1 VASFST
7 GIVRPAMVRI
17 SRLRLVRRLVTGTR
31 PGRALAGRFV
41 AGATLDEAIRAATQ
55 LDDTGV
61 AAMLDR
67 LGEHAETE
75 DDADRAADA
84 YIEALAA
91 IQARPGLDCAISIKL
106 TQLGLDA
113 SAERCR
119 ARVDRIA
126 EAARGI
132 VVMID
137 MESHEYVDSTLDVL
151 RAVHERAPSIGVCLQ
166 SCLRRTEQDVFD
178 LPPGARVRLVK
189 GAYLEPADVA
199 YPSKREV
206 DRSFTRLFATLLA
219 RGHPVDVATHD
230 PRLVEGVRSRLA
242 GDQDA
247 WSRVEFQMLYGVRRD
262 LQAGLAANGSR
273 LRVYIPYGTEW
284 YPYLTRRLA
293 ERPANV
299 WFFLS
304 NLVRGR

>member
-1 VASFST
+1 MASFST
-7 GIVRPAMVRI
+7 GIIRPAMVRI

-41 AGATLDEAIRAATQ
+41 AGATLDEAIRAAAE
-55 LDDTGV
+55 LEDTGV
-61 AAMLDR
+61 AAMLDH
-67 LGEHAETE
+67 LGEHAESE
-75 DDADRAADA
+75 DDADQAAGA
-84 YIEALAA
+84 YLEALAG
-91 IQARPGLDCAISIKL
+91 IQMRPGLDCAISIKL
-106 TQLGLDA
+106 TQLGLAA
-113 SAERCR
+113 STERCL
-119 ARVDRIA
+119 ARVDRIV
-126 EAARGI
+126 EAARGV

-137 MESHEYVDSTLDVL
+137 MEGHEYVDATLEVL
-151 RAVHERAPSIGVCLQ
+151 RAAYERAPSVGVCLQ

-178 LPPGARVRLVK
+178 LPPGVRVRLVK
-189 GAYLEPADVA
+189 GAYLEPPEVA
-199 YPSKREV
+199 YPSKRDV
-206 DRSFTRLFATLLA
+206 DQSFTRLFATLLA

-242 GDQDA
+242 GDADA

-273 LRVYIPYGTEW
+273 LRLYLPYGTQW

-304 NLVRGR
+304 NLARGR